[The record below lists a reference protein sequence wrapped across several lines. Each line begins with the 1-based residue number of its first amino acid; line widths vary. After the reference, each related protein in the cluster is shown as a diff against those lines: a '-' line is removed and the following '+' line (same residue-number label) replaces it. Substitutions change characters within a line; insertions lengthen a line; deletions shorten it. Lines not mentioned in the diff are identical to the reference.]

1 MTASVVEK
9 QRQSFDRLVEEGV
22 YSDDFDHPPAA
33 KAFVA
38 EVLSQVAARLPAG
51 QPVSVLDCGCGTG
64 AWLAFIAAALDEAG
78 IPAGRLCGFDLSGN
92 MVEVARRRL
101 AGLAA
106 PEDLRSGNLLD
117 ASSYAFDGI
126 GSGFDVIFTYDAIQ
140 QLPRRQQFDTCALMV
155 SGLAPGGAALIFDND
170 SRSRFGRRMARRKFL
185 TRYLGLKL
193 VPRYYCNAAYPPLE
207 RFRQRL
213 AADGWQ
219 TTVRVRQDEVK
230 RALIV
235 ERAGHEAAWSSS
247 PGEA

>member
-38 EVLSQVAARLPAG
+38 DALLQVVARLPAG
-51 QPVSVLDCGCGTG
+51 RPLNVLDCGCGTG
-64 AWLAFIAAALDEAG
+64 AWLAFVAATLDEAG
-78 IPAGRLCGFDLSGN
+78 APVGRLCGFDLSGK
-92 MVEVARRRL
+92 MVKVARRRL

-117 ASSYAFDGI
+117 ASSYDFDGA
-126 GSGFDVIFTYDAIQ
+126 GSGFDLIFTYDAIQ
-140 QLPRRQQFDTCALMV
+140 QLPRRQQFEICALMV
-155 SGLAPGGAALIFDND
+155 GRLTPDGAALIFDND
-170 SRSRFGRRMARRKFL
+170 SRTKFGRRMARRKIL

-213 AADGWQ
+213 ASDGWQ
-219 TTVRVRQDEVK
+219 ASILVRQDQVK
-230 RALIV
+230 RALVV
-235 ERAGHEAAWSSS
+235 ERSRRDAASS
-247 PGEA
+247 PLSGGG